1 MDGLSSG
8 YAFLGSVI
16 GAGVLGFAIDH
27 YFETAPWGMMILLVL
42 GFVGAT
48 IRAQREMNADNRK
61 DEADTTPK
69 KD

>member
-1 MDGLSSG
+1 MNGMNSG

-16 GAGVLGFAIDH
+16 GAGILGFAIDR
-27 YFETAPWGMMILLVL
+27 YFDTAPWGMMILLVL

-48 IRAQREMNADNRK
+48 IRAQREMNSDNNK
-61 DEADTTPK
+61 DNIDTSSK